1 MSKFGIAL
9 KNFREENK
17 ITEDKIVEIL
27 EIDKSTLNKIE
38 SGEFEPSKQE
48 IKVYTEKLG
57 MKYMSTGKRIIKSLD
72 LIFRLGSFV
81 MAIVTLLLCI
91 SQNISDKT
99 LIVLLAIS
107 MMCNA
112 MIMLPKI
119 DK

>member
-1 MSKFGIAL
+1 MSKFGASL
-9 KNFREENK
+9 KNFRKENNISDEK
-17 ITEDKIVEIL
+17 AIEIL
-27 EIDKSTLNKIE
+27 NIDKETLTGVE
-38 SGEFEPSKQE
+38 SGDISLSKQE
-48 IKVYTEKLG
+48 IRTFCDKLG
-57 MKYMSTGKRIIKSLD
+57 MKYMSTGKKIIKGLD

-91 SQNISDKT
+91 SQNIEDKT

-112 MIMLPKI
+112 MILLPKI

>member
-1 MSKFGIAL
+1 MKFGTAL
-9 KNFREENK
+9 KNFRSENNISDEK
-17 ITEDKIVEIL
+17 AIELL
-27 EIDKSTLNKIE
+27 EIDKETLMSIE
-38 SGEFEPSKQE
+38 NNEVNLSKQE
-48 IKVYTEKLG
+48 IKVITDKLG
-57 MKYMSTGKRIIKSLD
+57 MKYMSTGKRISKSLD

-91 SQNISDKT
+91 SQNIQDKT

-112 MIMLPKI
+112 MIVLPKI